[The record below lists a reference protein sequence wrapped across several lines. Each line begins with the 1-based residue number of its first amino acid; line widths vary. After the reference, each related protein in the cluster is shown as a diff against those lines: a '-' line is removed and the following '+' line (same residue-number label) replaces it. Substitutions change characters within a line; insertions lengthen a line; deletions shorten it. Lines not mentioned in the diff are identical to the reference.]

1 MSDKFVA
8 EKDRIPISVWLSPSK
23 LRLNFCMICRS
34 NLGFR
39 VEGNPSKIIVGV
51 DASVPQGENYRP
63 LKFPI
68 KVYCDGRSQIW
79 GPCPAL
85 WIIQGIIEE

>member
-1 MSDKFVA
+1 MADDNKI
-8 EKDRIPISVWLSPSK
+8 IPISMWFRPSK

-34 NLGFR
+34 DLHFAY
-39 VEGNPSKIIVGV
+39 EGMPQQIIVGV

-68 KVYCDGRSQIW
+68 KVRCDGRSQIH
-79 GPCPAL
+79 GRCPAL
-85 WIIQGIIEE
+85 WIIQGNIDE